1 MSICVQNLNKTDFFQ
16 TNMKSCPNDFVY
28 TEKRIY
34 GKNEMIFFF
43 TLNGLKIK
51 NFVTKDFLRQKLMIL
66 KNQQTKK
73 SVVYGLSQCA

>member
-1 MSICVQNLNKTDFFQ
+1 MILFIQRKEYTANE
-16 TNMKSCPNDFVY
+16 MKS
-28 TEKRIY
+28 
-34 GKNEMIFFF
+34 FFFLF

-73 SVVYGLSQCA
+73 SVVYGLSQCAYKILNKIVDPFNKTIAGEGA